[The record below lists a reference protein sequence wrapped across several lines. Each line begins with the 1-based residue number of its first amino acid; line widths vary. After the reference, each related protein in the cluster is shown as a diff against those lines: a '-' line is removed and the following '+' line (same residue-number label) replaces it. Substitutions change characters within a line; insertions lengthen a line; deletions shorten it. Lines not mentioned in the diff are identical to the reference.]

1 MEVDSGNDSS
11 MECGVFTRF
20 SIIPCSIG
28 NPGAVT
34 MRSYNELK
42 GGKML
47 RSVLT
52 LIVSRE
58 KRLLKRVG
66 SKKPTLLGFRHPQ
79 ATHEVWGVRD
89 DWPIFSSRSPGP
101 H

>member
-58 KRLLKRVG
+58 ETAEK
-66 SKKPTLLGFRHPQ
+66 SWIKKPTLLGFRHPQ

>member
-66 SKKPTLLGFRHPQ
+66 SKSLHCLVSGTLKSPMRF
-79 ATHEVWGVRD
+79 GV
-89 DWPIFSSRSPGP
+89 
-101 H
+101 